1 MSRGPASVI
10 VDEAGNLV
18 GVDYDGTTYRL
29 QVEAVVANGD
39 GDFAGVEVDGTR
51 AAQAVSYPELLS
63 AVESIGDK
71 LDRILGYLA
80 TITGD
85 EEPLA

>member
-29 QVEAVVANGD
+29 QVEAVVANTD
-39 GDFAGVEVDGTR
+39 GESADIESDGLR
-51 AAQAVSYPELLS
+51 SSQAISYPELLS
-63 AVESIGDK
+63 VAVAI
-71 LDRILGYLA
+71 LDRLDLLLA
-80 TITGD
+80 HIATMTD
-85 EEPLA
+85 EEDPL